1 MGFHERQIP
10 DSPLI
15 RLGEPEGLGL
25 FYLSC
30 LMQSGENIFM
40 TSEQTSRR
48 PKGNLVKELDAAIA
62 ILTRIRVLAVADTG
76 VAAKAQ
82 KQVPSA
88 RPAKRLLSADAR
100 EAIANAQRK
109 RWAKVRRQ
117 MKQAERA
124 ARSK

>member
-1 MGFHERQIP
+1 
-10 DSPLI
+10 
-15 RLGEPEGLGL
+15 
-25 FYLSC
+25 
-30 LMQSGENIFM
+30 MQSGENIFM
-40 TSEQTSRR
+40 TREQTSRK
-48 PKGNLVKELDAAIA
+48 PKGNLVQEIDAAIA
-62 ILTRIRVLAVADTG
+62 SLTRIRALAVADIG
-76 VAAKAQ
+76 GAAQAQ

-117 MKQAERA
+117 KKQAERA